1 MSILP
6 DDMAPLETRFLL
18 GASRERMGRSFAA
31 SLGSH
36 VLGIALVALILGLAP
51 ERVYEVVEA
60 DRQND
65 SIVWLADESLGG
77 GGGGGGKELLELP
90 SQVQFEGPV
99 EAQRSLPVEDPP
111 EVGEPATEPELET
124 LEARQLSIPPTS
136 MAFAFDTRAGMLE
149 GLMAAMLSQASGG
162 AGSGD
167 GGGAGPGQGG
177 GVGGG
182 VYRPGAG
189 INLPRLLREVKPQY
203 TPEAMRAKIQGT
215 VVLEVVV
222 LPDGTIGDVRVT
234 KSLDPVFGLD
244 AQAIAAARQWRFT
257 PGTRFGE
264 PVAVALAIELFFNLR

>member
-1 MSILP
+1 
-6 DDMAPLETRFLL
+6 MAPAETRFLL

-36 VLGIALVALILGLAP
+36 LLGMALVALILGLAP
-51 ERVYEVVEA
+51 EPVYEVVEVK
-60 DRQND
+60 RQND

-77 GGGGGGKELLELP
+77 GGGGGTASLELP

-111 EVGEPATEPELET
+111 EVGEPETEPELQT

-136 MAFAFDTRAGMLE
+136 MAFAYDTRAGMLE
-149 GLMAAMLSQASGG
+149 GLMAASMLSQASGG
-162 AGSGD
+162 GGSGD
-167 GGGAGPGQGG
+167 DGGAGPGQGG

-215 VVLEVVV
+215 VSLEVVV

-244 AQAIAAARQWRFT
+244 AQAIAAARQWRFA

-264 PVAVALAIELFFNLR
+264 PVAVALTIELLFNLR